1 MREELV
7 AKLRPD
13 RFTAMSGKTA
23 AIFGY
28 ILDERFSEPAI
39 SELVVT
45 SDGSVR
51 AQGEGEVG
59 ANEML
64 GTEVDLNR
72 NLLDL
77 IAAAGLTDEEIHEFG
92 RLQRKH
98 LRRSR
103 AAFSEGSNRARRRLA
118 CGLLSAGLPD
128 LCVGCTQAQRE
139 SHVIGALY
147 RCPGPRSAR
156 PLRRDSLTD
165 GVGGHRNPERVSRP
179 A

>member
-1 MREELV
+1 MLAEPVVIRRLVGRARRLARGRAGSRHPQRASGLWEDRAVREQLV

-13 RFTAMSGKTA
+13 RFTAMSGKMA
-23 AIFGY
+23 AIVGY

-45 SDGSVR
+45 SDGFVL
-51 AQGEGEVG
+51 AQAEGEVG

-77 IAAAGLTDEEIHEFG
+77 IAAAGLTAEEIHEFG

-98 LRRSR
+98 IRRYRSR
-103 AAFSEGSNRARRRLA
+103 AN
-118 CGLLSAGLPD
+118 
-128 LCVGCTQAQRE
+128 
-139 SHVIGALY
+139 
-147 RCPGPRSAR
+147 
-156 PLRRDSLTD
+156 
-165 GVGGHRNPERVSRP
+165 
-179 A
+179 